1 MAKEREALN
10 LFSDASDISDEIDLE
25 ELTKKPSQPKQIGK
39 AQLEEIAK
47 QTGFVSRLPRKKRS
61 RTKYTAQLNVK
72 IREGVKPLFQELGG
86 HLDIFD
92 HETFERAMLALI
104 EKEGTKEQLAR
115 FKELT
120 K

>member
-10 LFSDASDISDEIDLE
+10 LFSDTSDGIDLE
-25 ELTKKPSQPKQIGK
+25 ELTQKPPQPKHIGK

-47 QTGFVSRLPRKKRS
+47 KTGFISRLPRKKRS
-61 RTKYTAQLNVK
+61 RTKYTAQLNIKV
-72 IREGVKPLFQELGG
+72 REGVKPLFQEIGEHLG
-86 HLDIFD
+86 IFD
-92 HETFERAMLALI
+92 NETFERAMLALI
-104 EKEGTKEQLAR
+104 EKEGTKEQLTR

>member
-10 LFSDASDISDEIDLE
+10 LFSDTSDGIDLE
-25 ELTKKPSQPKQIGK
+25 ELTQKPVQPKHIGK

-47 QTGFVSRLPRKKRS
+47 KTGFISRLPRKKRS
-61 RTKYTAQLNVK
+61 RTKYTSQLNIK
-72 IREGVKPLFQELGG
+72 IREGVKPLFQEIGE
-86 HLDIFD
+86 HLEIFD
-92 HETFERAMLALI
+92 NETFERAMLALI
-104 EKEGTKEQLAR
+104 EKEGTKEHLTR